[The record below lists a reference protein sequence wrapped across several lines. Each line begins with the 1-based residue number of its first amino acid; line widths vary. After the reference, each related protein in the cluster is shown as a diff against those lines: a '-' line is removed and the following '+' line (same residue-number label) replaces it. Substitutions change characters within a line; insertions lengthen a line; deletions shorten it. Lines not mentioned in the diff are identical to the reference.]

1 MSASHVATAVA
12 AIVASLQGAP
22 AVAPQ
27 VDRVRLR
34 PIKAAATTA
43 VVVRPQQTEILEPPQ
58 FSGQPIAWQAVVAVE
73 CYAKAAPGQTPDVA
87 VDELTTA
94 VYARLMADPT
104 LAGACNLLQPLGL
117 AYDFD
122 ADGDQTACAT
132 FTFSVRSIVS
142 SAVF

>member
-1 MSASHVATAVA
+1 MTSHVSTAVA
-12 AIVASLQGAP
+12 AIVTSLQASP
-22 AVAPQ
+22 AVATQ

-34 PIKAAATTA
+34 PLQASTTTA
-43 VVVRPQQTEILEPPQ
+43 VVVRPLQTEVLEPPQ
-58 FSGQPIAWQAVVAVE
+58 FSGQPLAWVATVAVE

-87 VDELTTA
+87 VDALTQAT
-94 VYARLMADPT
+94 YARLMADTT

-122 ADGDQTACAT
+122 ADGDNTACAT

-142 SAVF
+142 PSIF

>member
-12 AIVASLQGAP
+12 AIVSSLQAAP
-22 AVAPQ
+22 PVAPQ
-27 VDRVRLR
+27 LYRVRRRRL
-34 PIKAAATTA
+34 KDDTTTA
-43 VVVRPQQTEILEPPQ
+43 VVVCPLQTEVLEPPQ

-73 CYAKAAPGQTPDVA
+73 CYAKAAPGQSPDVA
-87 VDELTTA
+87 VDDLTTA